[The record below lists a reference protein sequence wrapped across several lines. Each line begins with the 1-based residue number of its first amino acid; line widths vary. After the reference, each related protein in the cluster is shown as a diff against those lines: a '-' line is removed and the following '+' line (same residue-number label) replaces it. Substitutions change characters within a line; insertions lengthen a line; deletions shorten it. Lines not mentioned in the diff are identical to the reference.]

1 MKLPHRTL
9 GLVIRALD
17 ALSRKKA
24 PFPPE
29 RVYLLRTHAIG
40 DVLLTTPAVRAIK
53 SAWPRTHITMLVGQK
68 SRPVLEGNPYIDSL
82 ESFPEEWWFEK
93 KFAKILK
100 LTWRLR
106 QKPKDALVILH
117 ASPLIHLWGFLI
129 KAPIRVGFDE
139 NGSGFAL
146 TDRVVRTK
154 KDYERYLA
162 DVNLDLARAMGIQAD
177 DPQLDFFPQEDELEA
192 ARGFLPPPGKTGR
205 RFLVGVAPGGGQ
217 NAFEKISVKHWPA
230 AHYAELMT
238 GLSTGRDIEF
248 FLLGDKN
255 DVQVDRIVQMAG
267 PNVKFTNLKGRT
279 TFRELAALIYH
290 LDLLVT
296 NDSSPLHLAVAM
308 KKPVVALFGPTANW
322 TLFPPGRNRTALQS
336 PAQCSPCYTYGRF
349 PGCADPSCMAELPV
363 KQVKEAVE
371 SLLDLVEGL
380 AVNSRP

>member
-1 MKLPHRTL
+1 MKLPHRAL
-9 GLVIRALD
+9 GFAVRAMD

-40 DVLLTTPAVRAIK
+40 DVLLTTPTIRAIRK
-53 SAWPRTHITMLVGQK
+53 AWPDTHITMLIGQK
-68 SRPVLEGNPYIDSL
+68 SRPALEGNPYIDSL
-82 ESFPEEWWFEK
+82 ESFPEEWWFERK
-93 KFAKILK
+93 IGKILK

-106 QKPKDALVILH
+106 KKLKDALVILH

-129 KAPIRVGFDE
+129 NAPVRIGFDE

-146 TDRVVRTK
+146 THPVSRTK

-162 DVNLDLARAMGIQAD
+162 DVNLDLARAMGIPAD
-177 DPQLDFFPQEDELEA
+177 DPSLDYFPQKDELEA
-192 ARGFLPPPGKTGR
+192 ARRFLPPAPKRGR
-205 RFLVGVAPGGGQ
+205 RLLVGVAPGGGQ

-230 AHYAELMT
+230 VHYAELMT
-238 GLSTGRDIEF
+238 ELSKGRKIEF
-248 FLLGDKN
+248 LLLGDKN
-255 DVQVDRIVQMAG
+255 DVQVDRIVEMAG
-267 PNVKFTNLKGRT
+267 PEVRFTNLKGKT
-279 TFRELAALIYH
+279 TFRELGALIYH

-322 TLFPPGRNRTALQS
+322 TLFPPGRNRKALQS

-349 PGCADPSCMAELPV
+349 PGCPDPSCMSELPV
-363 KQVKEAVE
+363 ESVKKAVE
-371 SLLDLVEGL
+371 SLLDGCGK
-380 AVNSRP
+380 RK